1 MQRARN
7 ETILTEMCIMIPKP
21 QNTLYG
27 EAALHK
33 TCIMRVFPVIP
44 KRQNANN
51 APYKKNYNNLTKNV

>member
-1 MQRARN
+1 MGKRN
-7 ETILTEMCIMIPKP
+7 DSIMIPKP